1 MENKSENQNKKSF
14 SPLFYI
20 GLILLVGGSVGLCY
34 FLDNSVRAPYM
45 CAHGMLDP
53 NACYFRYAM
62 KVISCISLPLGLVLL
77 IAEIIKKK

>member
-1 MENKSENQNKKSF
+1 MENKSESQNKNIF

-20 GLILLVGGSVGLCY
+20 GLILLIGGSVGLCLFY
-34 FLDNSVRAPYM
+34 DVAAWDGCHVGFIN
-45 CAHGMLDP
+45 P

-62 KVISCISLPLGLVLL
+62 KVVSSIALPLGLVLL